1 MVFSDGYRS
10 QLASWSGSPDE
21 GIALKLN
28 VGV

>member
-10 QLASWSGSPDE
+10 QLAAVSGSAAD
-21 GIALKLN
+21 GVTLKLN